1 MQADS
6 KRQDGSY
13 TNRLSPAIIL
23 VCANGSTCPTVIGTA
38 KNKDYVGGAEVVN
51 TGDKRTVGVIGFLV
65 TGMTDGGAGIGIV
78 AFQLKA
84 VLMDETV
91 PPGFLHLCHIILF
104 LFAGNSIPAEIGG
117 RRDMTVK
124 SGIGIAKNRN
134 FLLSKHP

>member
-13 TNRLSPAIIL
+13 TNRLS
-23 VCANGSTCPTVIGTA
+23 SSHHIGIRQWEHLPNCHWYRQ
-38 KNKDYVGGAEVVN
+38 NKDYVGGAEVVN